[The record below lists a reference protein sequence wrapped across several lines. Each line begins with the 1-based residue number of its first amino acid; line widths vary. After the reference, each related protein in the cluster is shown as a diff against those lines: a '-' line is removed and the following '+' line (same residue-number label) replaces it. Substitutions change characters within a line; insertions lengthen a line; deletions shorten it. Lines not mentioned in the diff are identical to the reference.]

1 MLDDLGLE
9 AALRW
14 YANQQAVRAGI
25 AVQLSTRLAG
35 RRLDAALETACFR
48 IVQEALTN
56 IVRHAHA
63 RTAWIEVDR
72 SDHDVRLSVR
82 DDGSGFNAA
91 DLEARLELG
100 ASAGLVGMRERVRL
114 LGGELEFS
122 STNGRGTSIQVKLPV
137 QEAIS
142 ATEAGA

>member
-1 MLDDLGLE
+1 DDLGLE

-25 AVQLSTRLAG
+25 SVQLSTHLAG

-56 IVRHAHA
+56 IIRHANA
-63 RTAWIEVDR
+63 QTAWIEVDR
-72 SDHDVRLSVR
+72 SDHDLRLSVR
-82 DDGSGFNAA
+82 DDGSGFDAA
-91 DLEARLELG
+91 DLEARLEHG

-122 STNGRGTSIQVKLPV
+122 SVNGRGTSIHVRLPV
-137 QEAIS
+137 QEAPS
-142 ATEAGA
+142 VSEARA